1 MRIQEETPDF
11 GRWSERGLPHKGW
24 TWQNVEDLDEMM
36 GRCDMCNRQIRYVH
50 YITHDDV
57 DEVMGV
63 GCVCATHLTEDYV
76 NPERREVS
84 LRSRTIKLQ
93 TLMSKEWT
101 VSPKGYTLKTRGYR
115 CTVFQRTGGR
125 YAGWWK
131 YVIGPAKFGD
141 GDSYFSDEI
150 YKHLRGAKVA
160 CFTKLI
166 ELKEAERA

>member
-1 MRIQEETPDF
+1 ME
-11 GRWSERGLPHKGW
+11 
-24 TWQNVEDLDEMM
+24 
-36 GRCDMCNRQIRYVH
+36 RCDKSNRQIRYVNK
-50 YITHDDV
+50 ITHDDV
-57 DEVMGV
+57 DEVMGG
-63 GCVCATHLTEDYV
+63 GCGCATLRTDDDG

-84 LRSRTIKLQ
+84 LRSWTFKLQ

-101 VSPKGYTLKTRGYR
+101 VGPKGYTLKTRGYR

-166 ELKEAERA
+166 ELKDAERA